1 MSLTLFGHD
10 GSGSAAIEAA
20 LLLAG
25 LPYRLVPAA
34 TWVADSALAELR
46 QANPLQQIPTLVW
59 PDGTVLTE
67 SAAILIEL
75 GLRQPSSG
83 LLPAE
88 PAARAR
94 ALRGQVYI
102 AANCY
107 AMIGVIDYPTR
118 VIDAPT
124 EAELARI
131 NARCRA
137 RLHDLWDV
145 FADQFV
151 PPADAPFYGGTA
163 PGALDLLATVV
174 SRWSGTRSHL
184 AASRPALS
192 ALFARVQAQ
201 TLLAPV
207 FNRHWPPAA

>member
-1 MSLTLFGHD
+1 MSITLFGHD

-34 TWVADSALAELR
+34 SWVDDLALADLR

-59 PDGTVLTE
+59 PDGTVMTE

-75 GLRQPSSG
+75 GLRQPHSG

-88 PAARAR
+88 TAARAQ
-94 ALRGQVYI
+94 ALRGLVYI

-107 AMIGVIDYPTR
+107 AMIGVIDYPSR

-124 EAELARI
+124 DAELARI
-131 NARCRA
+131 DASCRA
-137 RLHDLWDV
+137 RLHALWDV
-145 FADQFV
+145 FADQWV
-151 PPADAPFYGGTA
+151 PPDDAPFYGGTA
-163 PGALDLLATVV
+163 PGALDLLASVV
-174 SRWSGTRSHL
+174 SRWSGTRGHL

-192 ALFARVQAQ
+192 ALFGRVQAHPV
-201 TLLAPV
+201 LAPV
-207 FNRHWPPAA
+207 FNRHWPPAP